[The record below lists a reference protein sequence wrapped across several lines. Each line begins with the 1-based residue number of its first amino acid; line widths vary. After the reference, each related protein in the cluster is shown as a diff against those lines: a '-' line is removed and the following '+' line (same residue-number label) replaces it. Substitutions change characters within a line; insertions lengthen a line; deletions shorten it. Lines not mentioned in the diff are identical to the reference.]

1 MLELFAAEHALEL
14 LEAELK
20 AATGAQ
26 RVSALVAVAWQIR
39 QRDTTRSSALASEAE
54 LALAG
59 GGLPA
64 GGHALLT
71 ARLQLIRGE
80 TQWLVG
86 DVAAGVALAERALQG
101 FAALA
106 DAPDGVPVG
115 ATDAR
120 LGCADANLLLAA
132 LARDLGDTAL
142 RDAKLQASA
151 AAALDVDAVRV
162 TVAQAALAFN
172 AAFRDVAAVK
182 ETWGAQF
189 AQLPS
194 PMHPAAACALEDFWG
209 IVAMQSSDYVR
220 AIRHWSKAYALG
232 LASGQIRRAI
242 VTALNIGAAFNNL
255 NDHHD
260 ALEWMRRGLALARP
274 CGWPGPMGNALL
286 QTGGTLRML
295 QRFDAA
301 AEMLREAQVFMAHVS
316 GSRSYA
322 VALLYQAETE
332 LAGKHFAPALASF
345 QLLQERAVA
354 LGAADLLSDALYGQA
369 KALIELGQP
378 EPALQA
384 AQAALDGAGANTY
397 RRMDALR
404 ALADIH
410 ARHVIPPPPGMHAAS
425 APLHY
430 LELAMAAAASIQNYT
445 PPGDMLEALAREYAR
460 MGDTGKAYALALQA
474 NQAREKIHS
483 AEASNRASALQ
494 VNYETENARAESE
507 HQRQLAMAHAER
519 ANALERANTTLEELG
534 AVGRDITRNLDA
546 NAIFT
551 ALDRHV
557 HALLDAT
564 TFWIYRL
571 EADGQTLKMVFG
583 VEADQPV
590 PSYTLALDDPQS
602 LAARCARTREEVITD
617 IAPGQSSARTGT
629 LATLSLM
636 FAPLLVDDRLL
647 GVMTIQ
653 SVQSHAYAEREVAIF
668 RTLCSYGAIA
678 LANDERTSELR
689 DKNKELERLS
699 VTDRLTGLFNRL
711 RLDHVLA
718 DELHRSQRYTSCFSL
733 VLLDID
739 HFKSVNDTHGHAV
752 GDAVLVEVAR
762 RLGEGTREIDVV
774 GRWGGEEFLVICPD
788 TNFDGAMATAEK
800 LRALIASQAF
810 AVVGTKTS
818 SFGVASFRNGDTV
831 SAIMARADAAL
842 YRSKAH
848 GRNRVEGEA

>member
-1 MLELFAAEHALEL
+1 MLELFAAEHAVEL

-20 AATGAQ
+20 VVTGAQ
-26 RVSALVAVAWQIR
+26 RASALVTVAWQVR
-39 QRDTTRSSALASEAE
+39 QRDTRRALVLVDEAEAALASA
-54 LALAG
+54 AIPHAK
-59 GGLPA
+59 
-64 GGHALLT
+64 HALLS
-71 ARLQLIRGE
+71 ARIQLIRGE
-80 TQWLVG
+80 TKWLSG
-86 DVAAGVALAERALQG
+86 ELEAGLALAESALQG
-101 FAALA
+101 FEVLG
-106 DAPDGVPVG
+106 DVPG
-115 ATDAR
+115 AR
-120 LGCADANLLLAA
+120 VGCADAYLLLAA
-132 LARDLGDTAL
+132 LARDLGNTAL
-142 RDAKLQASA
+142 RDTKLQASA
-151 AAALDVDAVRV
+151 AAALEVDPVRV
-162 TVAQAALAFN
+162 AVAQAALAFN
-172 AAFRDVAAVK
+172 AAFRDVAATK
-182 ETWGAQF
+182 EKWGAQF
-189 AQLPS
+189 ALIPT

-332 LAGKHFAPALASF
+332 LAGQHYAPALASF
-345 QLLQERAVA
+345 RLLQERAVA

-369 KALIELGQP
+369 RALIELGQP
-378 EPALQA
+378 EPALHA
-384 AQAALDGAGANTY
+384 AQAALDGATADAY
-397 RRMDALR
+397 RRVDALR
-404 ALADIH
+404 AIADVH
-410 ARHVIPPPPGMHAAS
+410 ARHTLPPPSGMHAPS
-425 APLHY
+425 VPLHY
-430 LELAMAAAASIQNYT
+430 LEHALAAAASIENYT
-445 PPGDMLEALAREYAR
+445 PPGDMLEAVAREYAR
-460 MGDTGKAYALALQA
+460 IGDTGKAYEFALQA

-483 AEASNRASALQ
+483 LEASNRASAIQ
-494 VNYETENARAESE
+494 VNYETENARAEGE
-507 HQRQLAMAHAER
+507 HQRQLATAHAER

-546 NAIFT
+546 TAIFT
-551 ALDRHV
+551 ALDTHV

-571 EADGQTLKMVFG
+571 ESDGQTLKMVFG
-583 VEADQPV
+583 VEADQRV
-590 PSYTLALDDPQS
+590 PAYTLALDDPHS

-617 IAPGQSSARTGT
+617 ITPGQSPARAGT

-636 FAPLLVDDRLL
+636 FSPLLVDDRLL

-653 SVQSHAYAEREVAIF
+653 SAQAHAYAEREVAIF
-668 RTLCSYGAIA
+668 RTLCAYGAIA

-718 DELHRSQRYTSCFSL
+718 DELHRSQRYASCFSL

-739 HFKSVNDTHGHAV
+739 HFKSVNDKYGHAV
-752 GDAVLVEVAR
+752 GDQVLVDVAR
-762 RLGEGTREIDVV
+762 LLRQGTREIDVV

-788 TNFDGAMATAEK
+788 THFDGAMATAEK
-800 LRALIASQAF
+800 LRQLIANHSF
-810 AVVGTKTS
+810 AAVGTKTS
-818 SFGVASFRNGDTV
+818 SFGVASFRNADTV
-831 SAIMARADAAL
+831 SSTMARADAAL
-842 YRSKAH
+842 YRSKAN
-848 GRNRVEGEA
+848 GRNRVEGVA